1 MTDITLG
8 ICGGKSSFRDATHEP
23 PRDHVM
29 TFTPWRY
36 IETAAVLAT

>member
-8 ICGGKSSFRDATHEP
+8 ICGGKSSFRDSKRER

-29 TFTPWRY
+29 TFTPWRN
-36 IETAAVLAT
+36 IKAAAVLAD